1 MLEVVTSPEAP
12 ICPFH
17 PHKWERLLFEAS
29 EFNKASKQTNK
40 QETKK
45 RTRNDG
51 IGDTSRLQVSAE
63 RGRWSKTNTN
73 LWTRTP
79 SQMKDLWK
87 HFPIYFNS
95 WDLNIRIH
103 QSNIARS
110 YCKWPRRVTTIEGSS
125 SLRTCPAAR
134 RTLARFLRP
143 PTSPRPC
150 PSSPPPLLCLPVT
163 SEKRLNL
170 GRRSFLRIAGSGAPG
185 RSGGIS
191 ERTDGGWWRACTRG
205 DPQGWSFREK
215 VSLFSY
221 LA

>member
-12 ICPFH
+12 TCPFH

-29 EFNKASKQTNK
+29 EFNKANK

-103 QSNIARS
+103 QSNIARP

-150 PSSPPPLLCLPVT
+150 PSSPPPLLYLPVT
-163 SEKRLNL
+163 SDKRLSL

-191 ERTDGGWWRACTRG
+191 ERTDSGWWRACTRG
-205 DPQGWSFREK
+205 TLRGEALGRR
-215 VSLFSY
+215 SLY
-221 LA
+221 LVTWLST

>member
-29 EFNKASKQTNK
+29 EFNKANKQTNK

-95 WDLNIRIH
+95 WDLNIRIY

-110 YCKWPRRVTTIEGSS
+110 YCKWPRRVTTIEFPSNLPRSS
-125 SLRTCPAAR
+125 ADPGEVPPATNFSTTVSILASPAAVPACDKWKA
-134 RTLARFLRP
+134 TESWPQVL
-143 PTSPRPC
+143 SPHCRIRG
-150 PSSPPPLLCLPVT
+150 T
-163 SEKRLNL
+163 GEKRWDFRAHGWRLMTRL
-170 GRRSFLRIAGSGAPG
+170 HPGGPSGV
-185 RSGGIS
+185 
-191 ERTDGGWWRACTRG
+191 
-205 DPQGWSFREK
+205 K
-215 VSLFSY
+215 L
-221 LA
+221 